1 MINNVTLMG
10 RMTFDP
16 EIKLTQNGV
25 SVCRFAIA
33 VDRNYKSNEERK
45 TNFIDCVA
53 WRGTAEFIGRYFR
66 KGSMIAL
73 TGEIQTDI
81 YTDQNGNKRKS
92 FDVVV
97 KDVSF
102 CGSKEKSNL
111 DIVPDENTEF
121 EEIDTEDDLPF

>member
-33 VDRNYKSNEERK
+33 VDRNYKSSEERK

>member
-10 RMTFDP
+10 RLTFDP
-16 EIKLTQNGV
+16 EIKVTPNGV
-25 SVCRFAIA
+25 FVCRFAIA
-33 VDRNYKSNEERK
+33 VDRNYKTGEERK

-53 WRGTAEFIGRYFR
+53 WRGTAEFLGKYFH

-111 DIVPDENTEF
+111 DVVPDENTEF